1 MGPYTFSEPIVTQIL
16 QDWFSASTELFV
28 ELDRPHSGTSGG
40 FYILKNYLQYEDLIT
55 KASPGA
61 VCFMLRD
68 KQLPL
73 RGLVDDTFIN
83 RALDWLEDGD
93 YYIIIEPSSYPQT
106 IRFLGDGKTRLE
118 FERELRELRGTEVW
132 VGQDFKFPD
141 QYWKENSDLNALII
155 TKPK

>member
-1 MGPYTFSEPIVTQIL
+1 
-16 QDWFSASTELFV
+16 
-28 ELDRPHSGTSGG
+28 
-40 FYILKNYLQYEDLIT
+40 
-55 KASPGA
+55 
-61 VCFMLRD
+61 MLRD

-106 IRFLGDGKTRLE
+106 IRFLGDGKTNLE

-155 TKPK
+155 MKPK